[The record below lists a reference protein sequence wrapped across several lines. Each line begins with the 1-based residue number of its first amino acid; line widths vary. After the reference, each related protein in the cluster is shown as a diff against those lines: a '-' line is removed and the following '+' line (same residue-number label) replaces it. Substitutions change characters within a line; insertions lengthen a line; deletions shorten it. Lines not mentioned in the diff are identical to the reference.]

1 MRLVFIAFS
10 FLTCFLSLTSK
21 AQNSSKWDLRR
32 CVEYAMANNI
42 SVRQADVQARLSAI
56 TLKQSKLQQIPSL
69 NFQGSNG
76 FQFGNTVD
84 PTTNIR
90 TDRSS
95 MYQQFNLSAQANLF
109 NWNSQKNTISAN
121 DLYNQA
127 DKAALE
133 KAKNDIALTVANQYL
148 ITVLQMETV
157 EINAVALAQ
166 TAAHNQPDDASG
178 KAQ

>member
-10 FLTCFLSLTSK
+10 FLTCFLSQTTK

-32 CVEYAMANNI
+32 CVEYAMTNNI

-95 MYQQFNLSAQANLF
+95 MYQQFNLSAQANSLTGIVRKIQ
-109 NWNSQKNTISAN
+109 SRQTTCIIRQTKQHLKKRRTI
-121 DLYNQA
+121 LR
-127 DKAALE
+127 
-133 KAKNDIALTVANQYL
+133 
-148 ITVLQMETV
+148 
-157 EINAVALAQ
+157 
-166 TAAHNQPDDASG
+166 
-178 KAQ
+178 